1 MVTKRPRAFFYRRFG
16 QKHFIAHGH
25 IEQIVNGPQLKC
37 MDVVGLSHLSVQM
50 QNCWLILTQMG
61 YEADTNNSD
70 NLVKIV
76 KRLPLH
82 LQSKWANEAGNLT
95 LTGIESTFS
104 HLAKFLEGKAML
116 ANTMYGEIVGSAPD
130 KERNTKQPSKEKT
143 AGQDKRKIYSIQSRA
158 GDGPVRNA
166 TPPVPNCPLCFGQ
179 HRLARCELMKV
190 KSPEERKG
198 FVRKTSLCDN
208 CFRSGHMAI
217 DRRSKVK
224 CQVNGC
230 G

>member
-1 MVTKRPRAFFYRRFG
+1 MVTKRPRAFFYRIFG

-61 YEADTNNSD
+61 YEADTNSSD

-116 ANTMYGEIVGSAPD
+116 ASTMYGEIVGSAPD
-130 KERNTKQPSKEKT
+130 KERNTKQPSKEKKPLAKT
-143 AGQDKRKIYSIQSRA
+143 KEKFIRYNPELVMDLYEMLLLPFQTVLCVLVNTDLQSA
-158 GDGPVRNA
+158 
-166 TPPVPNCPLCFGQ
+166 
-179 HRLARCELMKV
+179 
-190 KSPEERKG
+190 S
-198 FVRKTSLCDN
+198 
-208 CFRSGHMAI
+208 
-217 DRRSKVK
+217 
-224 CQVNGC
+224 
-230 G
+230 